1 MNDSVD
7 WQNIYGW
14 MDDNTCKFT
23 SYMHKKKHKNRK
35 QISGNN
41 KGTKKCK
48 QKHTINKLPR
58 LPNHRRQ
65 ETIFKNLRQAYRTQN
80 IIQK

>member
-1 MNDSVD
+1 MNDSMD
-7 WQNIYGW
+7 RQNIYGW

-35 QISGNN
+35 QISSNN

-48 QKHTINKLPR
+48 QKHTINKPPSSR
-58 LPNHRRQ
+58 N
-65 ETIFKNLRQAYRTQN
+65 NL
-80 IIQK
+80 